1 MAIFDKCTKE
11 SLVLIA
17 SMLQSLNLSAR
28 HETTSSSLIVL
39 CPIYIVFLFCGHII
53 LLPFTLLYGV
63 AGTPVK
69 SEGFYWSTVSLHCG
83 KLCMILNLL
92 TYETNIWNEENFQPV
107 FTVFKYQVVFCS

>member
-1 MAIFDKCTKE
+1 MKQRRLPLLSCALFILYFYSVAISYYCHLRYYTVQP
-11 SLVLIA
+11 S
-17 SMLQSLNLSAR
+17 
-28 HETTSSSLIVL
+28 
-39 CPIYIVFLFCGHII
+39 
-53 LLPFTLLYGV
+53 V

-83 KLCMILNLL
+83 KLCMISNPL